1 MAVVNFAGPLLINTR
16 KMIDLLASVD
26 PLTLSG
32 VLATGIAGLSGAV
45 VHLYKSQ
52 FSLQRE
58 VNERVTQEL
67 RQCESDRADLW
78 RAIIKID
85 PNAEEL
91 RTIK

>member
-1 MAVVNFAGPLLINTR
+1 MAAVNSAKPLLINTR

-58 VNERVTQEL
+58 VNERVTQQL
-67 RQCESDRADLW
+67 LQCESDRDNLW

>member
-1 MAVVNFAGPLLINTR
+1 
-16 KMIDLLASVD
+16 MIDLLASVD

-58 VNERVTQEL
+58 VNERVTQQL
-67 RQCESDRADLW
+67 LQCESDRDNLW